1 MLSVSLTWARE
12 NLLSI
17 NIFEVRLV
25 FELLEVASDFTL
37 SYDVDVVSFLS
48 LLEKLAAADLDCL
61 SAFVFDLSLLVPSE
75 RLEGRHLP

>member
-17 NIFEVRLV
+17 DIFEVRLV
-25 FELLEVASDFTL
+25 FELLEVTSDFTL

-48 LLEKLAAADLDCL
+48 LLEKLAAADFDCL
-61 SAFVFDLSLLVPSE
+61 CAFVFDLSLLMPSE